1 MPVPDVWFGFHTRD
15 VKLRRGSITLIGA
28 APGVGKSVM
37 ALVIALRSGL
47 QTQYHAMDSD
57 PNSVLVRLVSSAVP
71 IHMSQAEQEVAQ
83 DGMYAQMVYDQVN
96 WIDFQFP
103 SSPDVDELVRRT
115 WAHAEIHGRFPE
127 LIVVDN
133 LMDIDFDGF
142 EKDAHP
148 WIVKQLEKLAARTEA
163 AVLILCHV
171 TGEYESGDRPIP
183 QSGFLYKI
191 AKKATLALTLYHRSA
206 TELVVS
212 VVKNRWGEADASG
225 TRVQVVLARD
235 YGRMQITDVDERR

>member
-1 MPVPDVWFGFHTRD
+1 
-15 VKLRRGSITLIGA
+15 
-28 APGVGKSVM
+28 M
-37 ALVIALRSGL
+37 ALILALRSML
-47 QTQYHAMDSD
+47 QCLYFAMDSD

-71 IHMSQAEQEVAQ
+71 IHMNEAERQVRDE
-83 DGMYAQMVYDQVN
+83 GHYAQMVYDQVD

-115 WAHAEIHGRFPE
+115 WAHAEINGRFPE

-133 LMDIDFDGF
+133 LMDIDFEGF

-163 AVLILCHV
+163 AVVVLCHV
-171 TGEYESGDRPIP
+171 TGEYESGDRAIP

-191 AKKATLALTLYHRSA
+191 AKKATLALTLFHRSA
-206 TELVVS
+206 TELSVS

-225 TRVQVVLARD
+225 TRVQVLLGRE
-235 YGRMQITDVDERR
+235 YSRMQITDMDERR